1 MALWDIGDAD
11 TSNLQVWLDSSD
23 ASTITQEGTTE
34 DDDDYG
40 TSNVV
45 SAWVDKSSN
54 AHEFGWIPLG
64 AYKTTYTEIN
74 VGPLSGTS
82 AIKFGGVDGSQRK
95 ESFLTSSVTPA
106 SGAGARTVFTVVDRL
121 ETHRPADSHNWRTMW
136 GWGSTSGDRDGK
148 SSYALMSDNAAVP
161 AAYDSYFI
169 GYHYNEFYPN
179 AGHREINTEPQMTIC
194 EYDGTVDRFYY
205 RCESSPSTNTKALD
219 TGTSN
224 KLILGGSSFLDGGTD
239 YFLLEMIIYD
249 SVLAEEDR
257 VKVEGYLAHKWGF
270 QSDLPSD
277 HTWKNSAPTS
287 GDDPFPYTDSV
298 PQGKRFSNIQV
309 DNQMSQLATQYKRG
323 KNQEGYVPFRLSVRG
338 PSNLRLRSPT
348 KVYKVTKE

>member
-1 MALWDIGDAD
+1 
-11 TSNLQVWLDSSD
+11 
-23 ASTITQEGTTE
+23 
-34 DDDDYG
+34 
-40 TSNVV
+40 
-45 SAWVDKSSN
+45 
-54 AHEFGWIPLG
+54 
-64 AYKTTYTEIN
+64 
-74 VGPLSGTS
+74 
-82 AIKFGGVDGSQRK
+82 
-95 ESFLTSSVTPA
+95 
-106 SGAGARTVFTVVDRL
+106 
-121 ETHRPADSHNWRTMW
+121 MW
-136 GWGSTSGDRDGK
+136 GWGSTSGDQDGK

-179 AGHREINTEPQMTIC
+179 AGHRAINTEPQMTIC

-298 PQGKRFSNIQV
+298 PQGKRFSNNQV

-323 KNQEGYVPFRLSVRG
+323 ENQESYVPFRLSVRG

-348 KVYKVTKE
+348 KVYKITKE